1 VQDCGLNGEL
11 ECLIPM
17 EVLTSAPFR
26 LSPGHLVKAKVRAFN
41 SAGWSL
47 WSPPNWNT
55 FNGAKILSGPAVPPK
70 PVQSELRTDSVT
82 ITWAQTTTTPTTL
95 NWDACAG
102 NTYYPLDP
110 SQINF
115 MKLSATS
122 YQI

>member
-1 VQDCGLNGEL
+1 MQDCGLNGEL

-70 PVQSELRTDSVT
+70 PV
-82 ITWAQTTTTPTTL
+82 
-95 NWDACAG
+95 
-102 NTYYPLDP
+102 
-110 SQINF
+110 
-115 MKLSATS
+115 
-122 YQI
+122 

>member
-1 VQDCGLNGEL
+1 
-11 ECLIPM
+11 M
-17 EVLTSAPFR
+17 
-26 LSPGHLVKAKVRAFN
+26 
-41 SAGWSL
+41 
-47 WSPPNWNT
+47 
-55 FNGAKILSGPAVPPK
+55 
-70 PVQSELRTDSVT
+70 T